1 MFHRDEY
8 DNKLILVCHTDGDWC
23 FDLESLSDKQIE
35 QIKEIWKDETSP
47 FYYEYLPDVDN
58 RLVDN
63 YTDYCFNYD
72 FSDIG
77 YYLAVKVL
85 KTLQVLLYADT
96 HDWAY
101 KEVGD
106 MLQSGIDFVESKQE
120 GVHYA
125 TVKDGNWQPTS
136 LIIIRKRLENNEQN

>member
-1 MFHRDEY
+1 MALHRDEY
-8 DNKLILVCHTDGDWC
+8 ENKLILVCHTDGDWG
-23 FDLESLSDKQIE
+23 FDLETLSDKQIE
-35 QIKEIWKDETSP
+35 EIKEIWKKETAP
-47 FYYEYLPDVDN
+47 FYYEYIPDMTN

-77 YYLAVKVL
+77 YCLAVKVL
-85 KTLQVLLYADT
+85 KTLQVMLYADT

-101 KEVGD
+101 KQVGD
-106 MLQSGIDFVESKQE
+106 MLQSGIDFVKSEQE

-125 TVKDGNWQPTS
+125 TVQDQNWQPTS
-136 LIIIRKRLENNEQN
+136 LIIIRKRLENNE